1 MRKVLNLCKL
11 ANENNLHISLLIT
24 FYVISLSYRNS
35 NTNLKFTIM
44 RHTSQENLVKSKIEA
59 LVINNNV
66 KEAINYAISK
76 GVTAEEFG
84 KIAGKYWKL

>member
-1 MRKVLNLCKL
+1 MLFILN
-11 ANENNLHISLLIT
+11 
-24 FYVISLSYRNS
+24 RNS
-35 NTNLKFTIM
+35 NTNLKITIM
-44 RHTSQENLVKSKIEA
+44 RTISKSVKNKIENLV
-59 LVINNNV
+59 INGNT